1 LITQPGKPA
10 VEEMDKI
17 LYLFPT
23 AFIRMSQQEQ
33 QISMHI
39 YHLMAQGKPLSAKLL
54 ASSPGL
60 SLELVTRILDGW
72 DGIYYSDAGSII
84 GYWGLSLSKTKHRF
98 EVDGHGLFTWC
109 AWDALFI
116 PEIIGKPAMV
126 TSVCPVTG
134 CPVQLTVSPD
144 AIESAKPADA
154 VISFIKPEAAKIQES
169 IVTNFCHYVHFFSS
183 ENAGQHWVSD
193 NPGTFLLSLDE
204 AFALGHRKNEL
215 QYKDTLS
222 MSIFEKRRK
231 T

>member
-1 LITQPGKPA
+1 
-10 VEEMDKI
+10 MDKI

-39 YHLMAQGKPLSAKLL
+39 YRLMAQGKPLSAKLV
-54 ASSPGL
+54 ASFLGIPL
-60 SLELVTRILDGW
+60 KLVTQTLDDW

-84 GYWGLSLSKTKHRF
+84 GYWGLSLSKTQHRF
-98 EVDGHGLFTWC
+98 EVDGHDLYTWC

-116 PEIIGKPAMV
+116 PEIIGKSAIV

-134 CPVQLTVSPD
+134 CPVQLIVSPD

-154 VISFIKPEAAKIQES
+154 VISFIKPETAKIQEN

-183 ENAGQHWVSD
+183 ENAGQHWVSG

-222 MSIFEKRRK
+222 MSK
-231 T
+231 

>member
-1 LITQPGKPA
+1 LITQLGKPS

-17 LYLFPT
+17 LSLFPT

-39 YHLMAQGKPLSAKLL
+39 YRLMAQGKPLSAKLV
-54 ASSPGL
+54 ASSLGL
-60 SLELVTRILDGW
+60 SLELVTRTLDGW
-72 DGIYYSDAGSII
+72 GGTYYSDAGSII

-98 EVDGHGLFTWC
+98 KVDSHGLYTWC

-116 PEIIGKPAMV
+116 PEIIGKTAIV

-144 AIESAKPADA
+144 AIKSAKPANA
-154 VISFIKPEAAKIQES
+154 VISFIKPEAAKVQES
-169 IVTNFCHYVHFFSS
+169 IVTHFCHYVYFFSS
-183 ENAGQHWVSD
+183 ENAGQHWVSG

-222 MSIFEKRRK
+222 MSK
-231 T
+231 

>member
-1 LITQPGKPA
+1 LITQLGNPP

-23 AFIRMSQQEQ
+23 AFIRMPQQEQ
-33 QISMHI
+33 KISMHI
-39 YHLMAQGKPLSAKLL
+39 YRLMAQGKPLSAKLV
-54 ASSPGL
+54 ASSLGL
-60 SLELVTRILDGW
+60 SPELVTRILDGW
-72 DGIYYSDAGSII
+72 NGIYYNDAGSII

-98 EVDGHGLFTWC
+98 EVDGHGLYTWC

-116 PEIIGKPAMV
+116 PEIIGPAIV

-134 CPVQLTVSPD
+134 CPIQLTVSPD

-154 VISFIKPEAAKIQES
+154 VISFIKPEAAKVQES
-169 IVTNFCHYVHFFSS
+169 IVTHFCHYIYFFSS
-183 ENAGQHWVSD
+183 EYTGQRWVSD

-215 QYKDTLS
+215 QYKDTLPTS
-222 MSIFEKRRK
+222 R
-231 T
+231 